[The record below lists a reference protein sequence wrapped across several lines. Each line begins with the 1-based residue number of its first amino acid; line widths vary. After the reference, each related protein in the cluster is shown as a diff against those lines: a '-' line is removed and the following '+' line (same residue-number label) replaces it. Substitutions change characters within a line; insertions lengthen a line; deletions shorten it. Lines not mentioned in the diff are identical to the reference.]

1 MKKIIIFLAVI
12 IVLFATIAVIN
23 NKQTAQKVE
32 GNPYG
37 KDTLDPAT
45 IAQLDDENYQ
55 NIILP
60 EDLEKKLANK
70 EDGVIYFYSS
80 TCAHC
85 KSATPKIMEEAEKL
99 GIEVLQYN
107 LQEFE
112 QGWDDYG
119 IQSTPTLVVFEDGKL
134 KESPAGTSQELTNP
148 KVGDDPLQEN
158 YSEFFKIHV
167 K

>member
-1 MKKIIIFLAVI
+1 MKKIIIFLATV
-12 IVLFATIAVIN
+12 VLLFATIAFIN
-23 NKQTAQKVE
+23 NKQTSEKVE
-32 GNPYG
+32 GNPFG
-37 KDTLDPAT
+37 KDTLEPAT

-60 EDLEKKLANK
+60 EQLEKKLENK

-80 TCAHC
+80 DCSYC

-99 GIEVLQYN
+99 GIEVMQYN
-107 LQEFE
+107 LLEFE
-112 QGWDDYG
+112 QGWNDYG

-134 KESPAGTSQELTNP
+134 KESPTGTPQELTNP
-148 KVGDDPLQEN
+148 KVGDDPIQEN
-158 YSEFFKIHV
+158 FGEFFKIHV